1 MQHTVAGILSI
12 VNLTYESKKLHP
24 QLLLVTFTAGKKIKC
39 IVQRNNVKHH
49 NGAFICYSHT
59 SMAVYT
65 NFWTKT
71 YLLKSLGL
79 ITTRLR
85 VGNDYK
91 GNLNQATCILYVYVE
106 LDVPND
112 RMTEQGI
119 ITICPGP
126 AILWRGHKQWI
137 FHIHAFSKW

>member
-1 MQHTVAGILSI
+1 MVPLFASHILLWLSTQTSE
-12 VNLTYESKKLHP
+12 L
-24 QLLLVTFTAGKKIKC
+24 
-39 IVQRNNVKHH
+39 KH
-49 NGAFICYSHT
+49 
-59 SMAVYT
+59 
-65 NFWTKT
+65 
-71 YLLKSLGL
+71 LLKLLGL

-91 GNLNQATCILYVYVE
+91 GNLNQATCILYVHVE